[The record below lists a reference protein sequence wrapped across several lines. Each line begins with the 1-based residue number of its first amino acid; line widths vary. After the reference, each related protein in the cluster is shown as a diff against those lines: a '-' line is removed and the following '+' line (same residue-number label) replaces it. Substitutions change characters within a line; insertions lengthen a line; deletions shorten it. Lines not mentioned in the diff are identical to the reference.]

1 MFSAKSEA
9 SIIMDSGIQLRQT
22 PVRIKTS
29 FLEKVGLKGQI
40 RFKEGAKTACEVR
53 PASAMHLCGVRG
65 TWFSG
70 EEERREQSLAEAIS
84 DSIRV

>member
-40 RFKEGAKTACEVR
+40 RFKEGVR